1 MILVLAIYVGGMRTM
16 NKEIAQYIN
25 ELLADR
31 ERLLDERESGP
42 EDWDSLEDETKWE
55 LSKIYQAQK
64 AMDYIIEE
72 DELNYPPHLRGDVI
86 AKAKEAFAHT
96 NKKEDN

>member
-1 MILVLAIYVGGMRTM
+1 MILVLAIYVGEMRTM

-31 ERLLDERESGP
+31 ERLLDERESGS
-42 EDWDSLEDETKWE
+42 EDWDSLKEETKSE
-55 LSKIYQAQK
+55 LSNIYHAQK

-72 DELNYPPHLRGDVI
+72 EEGMNGR
-86 AKAKEAFAHT
+86 F
-96 NKKEDN
+96 N

>member
-1 MILVLAIYVGGMRTM
+1 MTLVLAIYAGGMRTM

-31 ERLLDERESGP
+31 ETLLDERESGS
-42 EDWDSLEDETKWE
+42 EDWDSLEEETKSE
-55 LSKIYQAQK
+55 LTTIYHAQK

-72 DELNYPPHLRGDVI
+72 DELNYPPHLKGDVI
-86 AKAKEAFAHT
+86 GKAKEAFAHT

>member
-1 MILVLAIYVGGMRTM
+1 M

-31 ERLLDERESGP
+31 ERLLDEREDAI
-42 EDWDSLEDETKWE
+42 EETKAE
-55 LSKIYQAQK
+55 LAKIYQAQK

-72 DELNYPPHLRGDVI
+72 EEGMQ
-86 AKAKEAFAHT
+86 
-96 NKKEDN
+96 

>member
-1 MILVLAIYVGGMRTM
+1 MILVLAIYVGVMKMM

-31 ERLLDERESGP
+31 ERLLDERESGS
-42 EDWDSLEDETKWE
+42 EDWDSLKEETKSE
-55 LSKIYQAQK
+55 LVNIYHAQK

-72 DELNYPPHLRGDVI
+72 DN
-86 AKAKEAFAHT
+86 
-96 NKKEDN
+96 

>member
-1 MILVLAIYVGGMRTM
+1 M

-31 ERLLDERESGP
+31 ERLLDERKDDGKDYE
-42 EDWDSLEDETKWE
+42 LNFVLKQETKSE
-55 LSKIYQAQK
+55 LANIYQAQK

-72 DELNYPPHLRGDVI
+72 EN
-86 AKAKEAFAHT
+86 
-96 NKKEDN
+96 

>member
-1 MILVLAIYVGGMRTM
+1 MILVLVIYVGGMRTM

-31 ERLLDERESGP
+31 ERLLDERESNS
-42 EDWDSLEDETKWE
+42 EDWDSLKQETKSE
-55 LSKIYQAQK
+55 LANIYQAQK

-72 DELNYPPHLRGDVI
+72 EEGMQ
-86 AKAKEAFAHT
+86 
-96 NKKEDN
+96 

>member
-1 MILVLAIYVGGMRTM
+1 MM

-31 ERLLDERESGP
+31 ERLLDERELGS
-42 EDWDSLEDETKWE
+42 EDWDSLKEETKSE
-55 LSKIYQAQK
+55 LVNIYHAQK

-72 DELNYPPHLRGDVI
+72 EN
-86 AKAKEAFAHT
+86 
-96 NKKEDN
+96 